1 MTRTAT
7 KTSRSKAARIL
18 IVDDHPIVRDGLI
31 AALSRHL
38 DLQVCGEAATVAEA
52 LKLVESKHPDLAII
66 DLSLTDGSGL
76 DLIKRIKA
84 RDLPIKI
91 LVLSMSDESLF
102 AERVL
107 RAGAIGFLHKQEA
120 RGKLIDAIHQVLDG
134 KIFVSQAMNERLL
147 QQVMMGHQPLQQSA
161 IAALSDRELEV
172 FELIGQGLGSS
183 EIARRLHLGIKTI
196 ETHRQRIKGKLDLKN
211 SLELVRHATQWVLE
225 NR

>member
-7 KTSRSKAARIL
+7 KSSRSKAARIL

-31 AALSRHL
+31 AVLSRQS
-38 DLQVCGEAATVAEA
+38 DLEVCGEAATVTEA
-52 LKLVESKHPDLAII
+52 LKLIESKHPDLAII

-76 DLIKRIKA
+76 DLIKRIRA
-84 RDLPIKI
+84 RDISIKL
-91 LVLSMSDESLF
+91 LVLSMSDESLY
-102 AERVL
+102 AERAL
-107 RAGAIGFLHKQEA
+107 RAGAMGFLHKQEA

-134 KIFVSQAMNERLL
+134 KIFVSQAINERLL
-147 QQVMMGHQPLQQSA
+147 QQVMTGHQPRQQSP

-172 FELIGQGLGSS
+172 FEMIGQGLGSS

-211 SLELVRHATQWVLE
+211 SLELARHATQWVLE

>member
-7 KTSRSKAARIL
+7 RSSRSRPARIL

-31 AALSRHL
+31 AALSRHP

-52 LKLVESKHPDLAII
+52 IQLIDAEQPDLAII
-66 DLSLTDGSGL
+66 DLSLPDGSGL
-76 DLIKRIKA
+76 ELIKRIKA
-84 RDLPIKI
+84 RNAATKM
-91 LVLSMSDESLF
+91 LVLSMNDESLY

-107 RAGAIGFLHKQEA
+107 RAGAMGFLHKQEA
-120 RGKLIDAIHQVLDG
+120 REKLIRAIRQVLDG
-134 KIFVSQAMNERLL
+134 KIFVSETINDRLL
-147 QQVMMGHQPLQQSA
+147 QQVIVGKQPLEHSP
-161 IAALSDRELEV
+161 ITALTDRELEV

-183 EIARRLHLGIKTI
+183 EIAQRLHLGIKTI
-196 ETHRQRIKGKLDLKN
+196 ETYRQRIKGKLDLKN